1 MGVPHSD
8 DVRIASNEQEASG
21 LFPVHYDTG
30 SATHANDLA
39 QPAES
44 AHHLNISVTRRW
56 IVVTV
61 KSNHAVS

>member
-30 SATHANDLA
+30 STAHANDLA
-39 QPAES
+39 QPAER
-44 AHHLNISVTRRW
+44 AHHLNFSATRRW